1 MQSQQLITKT
11 PALMNFDI
19 LYQLKNFKTFSLLES
34 IFPTGERKSIH
45 LKERTKSCHFIREY
59 ENSSFSYHEGKLL
72 NFHVKLRKLNS
83 QIVCS

>member
-1 MQSQQLITKT
+1 M
-11 PALMNFDI
+11 
-19 LYQLKNFKTFSLLES
+19 
-34 IFPTGERKSIH
+34 
-45 LKERTKSCHFIREY
+45 REY